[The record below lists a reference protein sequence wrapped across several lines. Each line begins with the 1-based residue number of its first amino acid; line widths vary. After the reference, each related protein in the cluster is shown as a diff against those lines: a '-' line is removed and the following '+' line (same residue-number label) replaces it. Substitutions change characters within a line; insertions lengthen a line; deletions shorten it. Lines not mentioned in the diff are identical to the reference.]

1 MDTQIG
7 TRPQIEAL
15 EIHQAYILASLN
27 WLEREFYKSNHT
39 KYHRYFKEWIT
50 NICPHQVEGF
60 RNQMIGQLTKSKV
73 K

>member
-1 MDTQIG
+1 ME
-7 TRPQIEAL
+7 REL
-15 EIHQAYILASLN
+15 YN

-39 KYHRYFKEWIT
+39 KEWIT

>member
-1 MDTQIG
+1 ME
-7 TRPQIEAL
+7 REL
-15 EIHQAYILASLN
+15 YN

-60 RNQMIGQLTKSKV
+60 KNQMIGQLTKSKV

>member
-1 MDTQIG
+1 ME
-7 TRPQIEAL
+7 RELYNWL
-15 EIHQAYILASLN
+15 ERELYN

-39 KYHRYFKEWIT
+39 KYHRYFKELIT